1 MSALVQ
7 FINYQLCNLLLSLK
21 PKSHTLQSNSH
32 FIPELSICALGALTM
47 HNLTYTA
54 HLLECQRPTLF
65 GQYAYFFYLFIF
77 RLVFK
82 AIALHPVILW
92 VLHVAPHFRN

>member
-82 AIALHPVILW
+82 AIALHPVIL
-92 VLHVAPHFRN
+92 